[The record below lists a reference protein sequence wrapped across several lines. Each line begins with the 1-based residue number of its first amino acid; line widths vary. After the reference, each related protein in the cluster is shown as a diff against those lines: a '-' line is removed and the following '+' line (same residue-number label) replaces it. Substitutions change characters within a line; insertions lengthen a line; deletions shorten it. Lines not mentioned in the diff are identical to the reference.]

1 MNIINLLPH
10 INATFNAL
18 SALFLLTGFFFIK
31 KKQVAS
37 HKKCMLL
44 ALSTSAL
51 FLVGYLTYHAIHG
64 TTRFTEQGFVRT
76 LYFTILISHT
86 FLAVLIVP
94 LVGRVLWFA
103 YKQTFEKHKRLAR
116 WAFPIWLYVS
126 VTGVLVYFFLYHWY
140 PPTST

>member
-18 SALFLLTGFFFIK
+18 SAVFLLTGFFFIK
-31 KKQVAS
+31 RKNVPA

-44 ALSTSAL
+44 ALSASAL

-76 LYFTILISHT
+76 LYFSILISHT
-86 FLAVLIVP
+86 LLAMLIVP
-94 LVGRVLWFA
+94 LIGRVLWFA

-116 WAFPIWLYVS
+116 WTFPMWLYVS

-140 PPTST
+140 PPT